1 MTSALLENLMIV
13 ARDLT
18 QAERGVIV
26 DKDLNILKLENVDTA
41 FLESNEYIKFAKV
54 NLQQAIVNNEAI
66 IGNNVIQ
73 DMSAAPTTNTNF
85 ANLRMALV
93 LPVAGHGAI
102 YLDRPIRSGVI
113 SKNTVD
119 RLMVLISAVLAN
131 GTQPD
136 LAGLFDL
143 YQQQIQA
150 E

>member
-26 DKDLNILKLENVDTA
+26 DKDLNILKLENVDTG

-54 NLQQAIVNNEAI
+54 NLQQAIANNEAI

-119 RLMVLISAVLAN
+119 RLMVLISAVLSN

>member
-1 MTSALLENLMIV
+1 MTNALLENLMVV

-41 FLESNEYIKFAKV
+41 FLESNDYLKFATL
-54 NLQQAIVNNEAI
+54 NLRQAISTNEAI

-93 LPVAGHGAI
+93 LPVAGYGAI
-102 YLDRPIRSGVI
+102 YLDRPIRSGII
-113 SKNTVD
+113 SKITVD
-119 RLMVLISAVLAN
+119 RLMNLITAVLAIDPK
-131 GTQPD
+131 PD
-136 LAGLFDL
+136 LGGLFDL
-143 YQQQIQA
+143 YKSQTEA
-150 E
+150 K